1 MGMLLTGRRV
11 SAQEA
16 YRVGLVNEVVPL
28 ADLLPAARRWAD
40 QILECA
46 PLSVQATK
54 GRHGQAR
61 SAAARRRSLVPG
73 TMAKALDS
81 KTRSKAST
89 HSGRGSSAMV
99 GSMKGTPLGGVMV
112 LDFTQIEM
120 GPCATQVLGDF
131 GADVIK
137 IERPGA
143 GDLSR
148 VHMQHESGESAIFW
162 SLNRNK
168 RSVAIDVR
176 APLGREAIYRFARK
190 ADVLVHNFRPGV
202 MERLGFGPERLSA
215 VNPRLIYAFG
225 SGYGPTGPYRDK
237 GGQDVL
243 AQAMSGIASRRAE
256 PDSPPEPCATPI
268 ADFTAGM
275 LLVQAILLA
284 LLARERTGRG
294 QVVHVSLLDGMLAM
308 QLQEASAWLNLGRRL
323 SWGAFPCPAP
333 SRHSTA
339 TSSVV
344 GGVQAE
350 SAPGDLPGTGNREPL
365 CRSSLRDARRGRPSR
380 RPASPMATGVR
391 QTDDEGS
398 HRVARVRGHPVRSGE
413 HHRDRA
419 DRSSGGE

>member
-1 MGMLLTGRRV
+1 
-11 SAQEA
+11 
-16 YRVGLVNEVVPL
+16 
-28 ADLLPAARRWAD
+28 
-40 QILECA
+40 
-46 PLSVQATK
+46 
-54 GRHGQAR
+54 
-61 SAAARRRSLVPG
+61 
-73 TMAKALDS
+73 
-81 KTRSKAST
+81 
-89 HSGRGSSAMV
+89 MV
-99 GSMKGTPLGGVMV
+99 GAMTGTGPLDGVLV
-112 LDFTQIEM
+112 LDFTQIEL

-131 GADVIK
+131 GADVVK

-148 VHMQHESGESAIFW
+148 VHMKHASGESAIFW

-176 APLGREAIYRFARK
+176 APLGREAVYRLAGK

-202 MERLGFGPERLSA
+202 MERMGFGFAELSA

-256 PDSPPEPCATPI
+256 PDAPPEPCATPI

-308 QLQEASAWLNLGRRL
+308 QLQEASAWLNLGERL
-323 SWGAFPCPAP
+323 NWGTFPLSGTFRTLDGHVVMVGAFKPNPLQDICRGLGIEDLSADPRYATHEAQVAHRDDLQARWRREFGARTTDQVVAALESVDILCAP
-333 SRHSTA
+333 VNSIETALADPQVAHNKMIVEMHHPGCGPIKSVGIPVKLEST
-339 TSSVV
+339 
-344 GGVQAE
+344 
-350 SAPGDLPGTGNREPL
+350 PGTV
-365 CRSSLRDARRGRPSR
+365 R
-380 RPASPMATGVR
+380 RPPP
-391 QTDDEGS
+391 
-398 HRVARVRGHPVRSGE
+398 HLGE
-413 HHRDRA
+413 HTREVLGELGFTDAEVDALLSARA
-419 DRSSGGE
+419 GSV